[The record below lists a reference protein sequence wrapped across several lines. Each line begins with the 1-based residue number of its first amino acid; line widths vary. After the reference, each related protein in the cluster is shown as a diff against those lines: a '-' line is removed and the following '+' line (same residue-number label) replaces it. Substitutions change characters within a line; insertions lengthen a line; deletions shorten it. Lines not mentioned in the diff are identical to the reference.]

1 MMGSTNIHHVHHQQM
16 APSRRQIPDLTP
28 VARPG
33 LVPLSVSTAIRHY
46 SGTAVSQYSV
56 PHIRM
61 YGCMARRHYSVRY
74 CRQPIQCVN
83 LHNGEY
89 SKPACHMAVST
100 VIWQYSSTAVR
111 TNEFCNREEGSA
123 LIVTTV
129 NTKGGTAK
137 TTTTIALANEL
148 AIRNPDAHILV
159 ADLDKQGSAT
169 EWADLA
175 RDNGTP
181 LPFQV
186 DVCNIKRLP
195 RIASQVVANDAMFID
210 TPPGDSAAI
219 QAAIEVADFVI
230 IPTLASGLDTSRV
243 WETLRTLDAS
253 QMHAVLLTSVRLG
266 TNLFEQTK
274 AAFDSEGISR
284 FDTVI
289 PLRESI
295 RASYGYRPTH
305 DVAYGDV
312 LTEMMGALV

>member
-1 MMGSTNIHHVHHQQM
+1 MI
-16 APSRRQIPDLTP
+16 
-28 VARPG
+28 VA
-33 LVPLSVSTAIRHY
+33 
-46 SGTAVSQYSV
+46 
-56 PHIRM
+56 
-61 YGCMARRHYSVRY
+61 
-74 CRQPIQCVN
+74 
-83 LHNGEY
+83 
-89 SKPACHMAVST
+89 
-100 VIWQYSSTAVR
+100 
-111 TNEFCNREEGSA
+111 
-123 LIVTTV
+123 TV

-148 AIRNPDAHILV
+148 AIRNPDARILV
-159 ADLDKQGSAT
+159 GDLDKQGSAT

-195 RIASQVVANDAMFID
+195 RIASQLSAQDALFID

-243 WETLRTLDAS
+243 WETLRTLDGS

-266 TNLFEQTK
+266 TNLFDQTK

-305 DVAYGDV
+305 DGAYGDV
-312 LTEMMGALV
+312 LTEMMGALA